1 MLSLFG
7 LLGATYA
14 VYTALFCRK
23 LKLSSVN
30 LSMILCAAF
39 YPLNSMR
46 ARYENEE
53 EEEKGVGLD
62 LLIQGLIVGF

>member
-30 LSMILCAAF
+30 LSMILRAAF

-53 EEEKGVGLD
+53 EEEGVGLD
-62 LLIQGLIVGF
+62 LLIRGLIVGF